1 MRELEMSREGLPC
14 GTVVS
19 VRQLELEKGII
30 PSVLD
35 VRADS
40 RELLVGRHERGSD
53 IVREEQSLGDN
64 VLELNNV
71 VVSDNSASTGLR
83 DLLGR

>member
-14 GTVVS
+14 GTIMG
-19 VRQLELEKGII
+19 VRQLKLEKGII

-35 VRADS
+35 VGADR

-53 IVREEQSLGDN
+53 IVSEEQSLCDN
-64 VLELNNV
+64 VLELNDV
-71 VVSDNSASTGLR
+71 VVSDNSTSTGLW